1 MRETSPT
8 RSSMLQTRCPRG
20 AASIMLLLMWAMP
33 FSAAAGDIASTPA
46 LPPLTQ
52 EDVQTLTQAYDIIQR
67 DYARPV
73 DGKALMYGAIKGMV
87 AELDPHSEFL
97 TPDEFAPLVDQL
109 AGGFAGVGLQV
120 GEQDG
125 RLLVF
130 APIDQAPAQQA
141 GIRAGDV
148 ITRIDDIPTQG
159 MTVRDAVAR
168 MRGPAGT
175 TVNLSVY
182 RATGNETR
190 TFEITRALIHT
201 SSVSSRIAVP
211 GYAYIRISG
220 FDEQTVPDL
229 ANRLRDLARTTPPLK
244 GMVLDLRANGGGVLQ
259 DGVGVVSAFVPADTL
274 VVTVREREPGSGH
287 VYRATYEDYR
297 RPSFTGDPLVDLP
310 AMFKTLPLVVL
321 IDAQSVSVTEVVAAA
336 LHDTHRATVMGQ
348 PSFGKGTI
356 QVTGP
361 LSGGAG
367 LMLTR
372 ARYYTPDGGSIQNRG
387 VVPDVSLAAS
397 AGADSSNTLPSVREV
412 DLAHHLANPLD
423 SDETAYSESHAREVV
438 SQLRAIEAH
447 NEHVSSNTPLTPA
460 HPAPPPQAGSNDFMT
475 EQALNWLRGQP
486 VIRPPK

>member
-1 MRETSPT
+1 MR
-8 RSSMLQTRCPRG
+8 RSVSV
-20 AASIMLLLMWAMP
+20 ILLLSCVIP
-33 FSAAAGDIASTPA
+33 LSAAAGDIANTPA
-46 LPPLTQ
+46 FPPLTQ
-52 EDVQTLTQAYDIIQR
+52 EDVQTLTQAYDVIQR

-87 AELDPHSEFL
+87 ADLDPHSEFL

-125 RLLVF
+125 QLLVV

-141 GIRAGDV
+141 GILAGDV
-148 ITRIDDIPTQG
+148 ITRIDGIPTQG

-175 TVNLSVY
+175 RVDLTIY

-201 SSVSSRIAVP
+201 SSVTTRIPVP

-229 ANRLRDLARTTPPLK
+229 ADRLRKLAHATSPLK

-259 DGVGVVSAFVPADTL
+259 DGVGVVSAFVPADIL
-274 VVTVREREPGSGH
+274 VVTVRERQPGSGH
-287 VYRATYEDYR
+287 AYRATYEDYR
-297 RPSFTGDPLVDLP
+297 RPSFTGDPLLDLP
-310 AMFKTLPLVVL
+310 PMFKTLPLVVL

-348 PSFGKGTI
+348 ASFGKGTI

-361 LSGGAG
+361 LSDGAG

-387 VVPDVSLAAS
+387 VVPDVPLAAS

-423 SDETAYSESHAREVV
+423 PDEAAYSVSHTRDVV
-438 SQLRAIEAH
+438 TQLRAIEAR
-447 NEHVSSNTPLTPA
+447 NERASSTTPLTPVR
-460 HPAPPPQAGSNDFMT
+460 PITPPQAESNDFMI
-475 EQALNWLRGQP
+475 EQALNWLRGQHVTQP
-486 VIRPPK
+486 SKSPP